1 MRLLRQLKN
10 KAFTLLDLLLAMA
23 LLVIVVSIV
32 IFAINPAKHFLETRN
47 EQRVSDLISIRNG
60 LQQYMVNNRGNDF
73 PDIDNNLRV
82 IGTNNSGCAIECTIL
97 AVNGDPSSEQQYV
110 INSASDF
117 NLGSY
122 TNTEYILSNSMLE
135 LNSVGKTIGNG
146 IYDSAIIDSGKPSSW
161 ESVTITPNDK
171 YNFTL
176 PDNQQSVNTGAAG
189 VIDMSGNFLLLH
201 LDDIGS
207 TITDTSGNN
216 NNGTSVNTSQVLGQ
230 FANARRFNGTSSYIE
245 IGNSAS
251 LNPTTEITIETWIKW
266 NINPASGAQW
276 AQIIN
281 KNVDNQYQIQHNY
294 NNSAFEFAIRTN
306 VNRRYVLGTTV
317 PQQGVWYHVVGTY
330 NGSSMRIYVNGN
342 LENTISLTGTIQ
354 SSTTPLRIGSRTSG
368 DRFFNGDIDEVA
380 IYNRALTGTEI
391 SSRYN
396 SGKAKLLMQVRACE
410 QSDCSD
416 AGFSGPDGTLGS
428 FYNTEQSNIIILNSQ
443 YFGRYFQYKIVMET
457 GSSNFSPRINA
468 LAITA
473 KSLSLSSGITNDQ
486 CVDLTPLTQSGELII
501 IPYDPSTGSESITNY
516 AVRRVNGIT
525 QLYACT
531 SEDGVLIMNSFR

>member
-1 MRLLRQLKN
+1 
-10 KAFTLLDLLLAMA
+10 
-23 LLVIVVSIV
+23 
-32 IFAINPAKHFLETRN
+32 
-47 EQRVSDLISIRNG
+47 
-60 LQQYMVNNRGNDF
+60 
-73 PDIDNNLRV
+73 
-82 IGTNNSGCAIECTIL
+82 
-97 AVNGDPSSEQQYV
+97 
-110 INSASDF
+110 
-117 NLGSY
+117 
-122 TNTEYILSNSMLE
+122 
-135 LNSVGKTIGNG
+135 
-146 IYDSAIIDSGKPSSW
+146 
-161 ESVTITPNDK
+161 
-171 YNFTL
+171 
-176 PDNQQSVNTGAAG
+176 
-189 VIDMSGNFLLLH
+189 
-201 LDDIGS
+201 
-207 TITDTSGNN
+207 
-216 NNGTSVNTSQVLGQ
+216 
-230 FANARRFNGTSSYIE
+230 
-245 IGNSAS
+245 
-251 LNPTTEITIETWIKW
+251 
-266 NINPASGAQW
+266 
-276 AQIIN
+276 
-281 KNVDNQYQIQHNY
+281 
-294 NNSAFEFAIRTN
+294 
-306 VNRRYVLGTTV
+306 
-317 PQQGVWYHVVGTY
+317 
-330 NGSSMRIYVNGN
+330 MRIYVNGN

>member
-82 IGTNNSGCAIECTIL
+82 IGTSNSGCTIECTIL

-171 YNFTL
+171 YNFAL

-189 VIDMSGNFLLLH
+189 LIDMSGNFLLLH

-230 FANARRFNGTSSYIE
+230 FANARRFNGISSYIE

-306 VNRRYVLGTTV
+306 VNRR
-317 PQQGVWYHVVGTY
+317 
-330 NGSSMRIYVNGN
+330 
-342 LENTISLTGTIQ
+342 
-354 SSTTPLRIGSRTSG
+354 
-368 DRFFNGDIDEVA
+368 
-380 IYNRALTGTEI
+380 
-391 SSRYN
+391 
-396 SGKAKLLMQVRACE
+396 
-410 QSDCSD
+410 
-416 AGFSGPDGTLGS
+416 
-428 FYNTEQSNIIILNSQ
+428 
-443 YFGRYFQYKIVMET
+443 
-457 GSSNFSPRINA
+457 
-468 LAITA
+468 
-473 KSLSLSSGITNDQ
+473 
-486 CVDLTPLTQSGELII
+486 
-501 IPYDPSTGSESITNY
+501 
-516 AVRRVNGIT
+516 
-525 QLYACT
+525 
-531 SEDGVLIMNSFR
+531 

>member
-1 MRLLRQLKN
+1 
-10 KAFTLLDLLLAMA
+10 
-23 LLVIVVSIV
+23 
-32 IFAINPAKHFLETRN
+32 
-47 EQRVSDLISIRNG
+47 
-60 LQQYMVNNRGNDF
+60 MVNNRGNDF

-82 IGTNNSGCAIECTIL
+82 IGTNNSGCTIECTIL

-171 YNFTL
+171 YNFAL

-245 IGNSAS
+245 IGNSAN

-294 NNSAFEFAIRTN
+294 NNSTFEFAIRTN

-317 PQQGVWYHVVGTY
+317 PQQGIWYHVVGTY

-428 FYNTEQSNIIILNSQ
+428 FYNTEQNNIIVLNSQ

-473 KSLSLSSGITNDQ
+473 KSLSLSSAITNDQ
-486 CVDLTPLTQSGELII
+486 CVDLSPLTQSGELII
-501 IPYDPSTGSESITNY
+501 IPYDPSTGSESNTHY